1 MQATLNRLNR
11 QYLSMKYIVI
21 KDDKLDSMAETIVS
35 NILDAMTEEELALVE
50 EIRSNVDPKREYE
63 LDDDYTDMM
72 FEAIDKLN
80 EYLVEEI
87 VARAFGI
94 IRY

>member
-1 MQATLNRLNR
+1 MD
-11 QYLSMKYIVI
+11 YIVI

-50 EIRSNVDPKREYE
+50 ELRSNVDPEREYR
-63 LDDDYTDMM
+63 LDDDYTDIM